1 MDKKFIIYF
10 NENDVENFYDLLYEE
25 HILDMFE
32 PEKSA
37 EILGMEVG
45 ESIVIN
51 DEWFEMGQLDPNNNK
66 IQTVLEFN
74 SLESRII
81 RVE

>member
-25 HILDMFE
+25 HILDTFE

-37 EILGMEVG
+37 EILDMEVG

-51 DEWFEMGQLDPNNNK
+51 DEWFEMGQLDPNDNK